1 MRKAESVESFLR
13 LQQEEEW
20 TVVDV
25 RAPREYDEGHI
36 PGAMNIPLFDDDERA
51 EVGTLYKQKGREPA
65 FLRGLELVGPKLAD
79 FVRIAHQVSPS
90 GKLLVHCWRGGMRS
104 GSLATLW
111 SQAGMEV
118 ITLEGGYKAY
128 RQYIREYANRPLKMI
143 VIGGMTGSGKTD
155 VLKELVEMGEQI
167 IDLEGLAHHKGSAF
181 GAINEVDQ
189 PTNEQFENNLFDI
202 LRQLDRKKPVWIED
216 ESRMIGRIFV
226 TDPIWKQLN
235 VAPVAVME
243 VPKEFRARRLA
254 IDYAN
259 GNKEEVMEAIQK
271 ISKRMDGPVVKE
283 AVQAVEEDNP
293 EKVADLL
300 LDYYDR
306 YYTRSLTKKTPD
318 RIWNFPLNHGNAKKA
333 AAEILEKRSDLLRF
347 YDEL

>member
-1 MRKAESVESFLR
+1 MRKVESAETFLR

-36 PGAMNIPLFDDDERA
+36 PGAINIPLFDDDERA
-51 EVGTLYKQKGREPA
+51 EVGTLYKKKGREPA
-65 FLRGLELVGPKLAD
+65 FLRGLELVGPKLAEY
-79 FVRIAHQVSPS
+79 VRKAQKIAPN

-111 SQAGMEV
+111 SQAGMEIV
-118 ITLEGGYKAY
+118 TLEGGYKAY
-128 RQYIREYANRPLKMI
+128 RNYIREYSGRPLKVI

-155 VLKELVEMGEQI
+155 VLKELVKMGEQI
-167 IDLEGLAHHKGSAF
+167 VDLEGLANHKGSAF
-181 GAINEVDQ
+181 GAINEAAQ
-189 PTNEQFENNLFDI
+189 PTNEQFENNLSEV
-202 LRQLDRKKPVWIED
+202 LRRLDPEKAVWIEN

-226 TDPIWKQLN
+226 PDSIWDQLDSAPI
-235 VAPVAVME
+235 AVMD
-243 VPKEFRARRLA
+243 VPKQFRARRLA
-254 IDYAN
+254 VDYAN
-259 GNKEEVMEAIQK
+259 GNTEEVVEAIHK

-283 AVQAVEEDNP
+283 ALQAVAEENP

-300 LDYYDR
+300 LDYYDK
-306 YYTRSLTKKTPD
+306 YYTRSLIQITPD
-318 RIWNFPLNHGNAKKA
+318 RIQTFSLDHGDARKA
-333 AAEILEKRSDLLRF
+333 AAEILKKRSDLLRF

>member
-1 MRKAESVESFLR
+1 MRKAESAESFLR
-13 LQQEEEW
+13 LQLEEEW

-25 RAPREYDEGHI
+25 RAPREYGEGHI
-36 PGAMNIPLFDDDERA
+36 PGAINIPLFDDDERA
-51 EVGTLYKQKGREPA
+51 QVGTLYKQEGREPA

-79 FVRIAHQVSPS
+79 FVRKAHQVSPA

-128 RQYIREYANRPLKMI
+128 RQYIREYASRSWNLI

-155 VLKELVEMGEQI
+155 VLKALAEMEEQI

-181 GAINEVDQ
+181 GAINELDQ
-189 PTNEQFENNLFDI
+189 PTTEQFENDLFEI
-202 LRQLDRKKPVWIED
+202 LRHLDHEKPVWVED

-226 TDPIWKQLN
+226 PEPIWNQLQ
-235 VAPVAVME
+235 VAPVAVMQ
-243 VPKEFRARRLA
+243 VPKAVRARRLA
-254 IDYAN
+254 VDYAD

-271 ISKRMDGPVVKE
+271 IAKRMDGPVVKE
-283 AVQAVEEDNP
+283 AVQAVEDDNP

-300 LDYYDR
+300 LDYYDK

-318 RIWNFPLNHGNAKKA
+318 RIWEFPLNHGDARKA
-333 AAEILEKRSDLLRF
+333 AEAILQKRSDLLRF
-347 YDEL
+347 YDES

>member
-1 MRKAESVESFLR
+1 MRKAESAESFLR
-13 LQQEEEW
+13 LQQEEGW

-25 RAPREYDEGHI
+25 RAPREYGEGHI
-36 PGAMNIPLFDDDERA
+36 PGAMNIPLFDDEERA
-51 EVGTLYKQKGREPA
+51 QVGTLYKQQGREQA

-79 FVRIAHQVSPS
+79 FVRMAQQASPS

-111 SQAGMEV
+111 SQAGMDV
-118 ITLEGGYKAY
+118 VTLEGGYKAY
-128 RQYIREYANRPLKMI
+128 RQYIREYASKPLKLI
-143 VIGGMTGSGKTD
+143 VIGGMTGSGKTE
-155 VLKELVEMGEQI
+155 VLNELRKKGEQI

-202 LRQLDRKKPVWIED
+202 LRELDHDQAVWIED
-216 ESRMIGRIFV
+216 ESRMIGKIFV
-226 TDPIWKQLN
+226 PDSIWNQLKE
-235 VAPVAVME
+235 APVAVME
-243 VPKEFRARRLA
+243 VPKEYRVSRLA
-254 IDYAN
+254 VDYAN
-259 GNKEEVMEAIQK
+259 GNKQEVMEAIQK
-271 ISKRMDGPVVKE
+271 IAKRMDGPVVKE
-283 AVQAVEEDNP
+283 AVQAVKEDNP

-318 RIWNFPLNHGNAKKA
+318 RLWNFPLNHGDARKG
-333 AAEILEKRSDLLRF
+333 AAEILTKRSDLLRF

>member
-1 MRKAESVESFLR
+1 MRKAESAESFLR

-36 PGAMNIPLFDDDERA
+36 PGAINIPLFDDDERA
-51 EVGTLYKQKGREPA
+51 EVGTLYKQEGREPA

-79 FVRIAHQVSPS
+79 LVRKAHQISPA

-118 ITLEGGYKAY
+118 VTLEGGYKAY
-128 RQYIREYANRPLKMI
+128 RQYIREYAARPLNMI

-155 VLKELVEMGEQI
+155 VLKELEEMGEQI

-181 GAINEVDQ
+181 GAINEIDQ

-202 LRQLDRKKPVWIED
+202 LKELDHRKPVWIED

-226 TDPIWKQLN
+226 TDHIWKQLN
-235 VAPVAVME
+235 VAPVAVMQ
-243 VPKEFRARRLA
+243 VPKEIRARRLA
-254 IDYAN
+254 VDYAN
-259 GNKEEVMEAIQK
+259 GNREEVMEAIQK
-271 ISKRMDGPVVKE
+271 IAKRMDGPVVKE
-283 AVQAVEEDNP
+283 AVQAVENDNP
-293 EKVADLL
+293 EKVANLL
-300 LDYYDR
+300 LDYYDK

-333 AAEILEKRSDLLRF
+333 AAEILKKRSDLLRF

>member
-128 RQYIREYANRPLKMI
+128 RQHIREYASRPLKMI

-283 AVQAVEEDNP
+283 AVQAVEDDNP

>member
-1 MRKAESVESFLR
+1 MRKVESVESFLR
-13 LQQEEEW
+13 LQQEEDW

-36 PGAMNIPLFDDDERA
+36 PGAINIPLFDDEERA
-51 EVGTLYKQKGREPA
+51 EIGTLYKQEGREPA

-79 FVRIAHQVSPS
+79 FVRKAHQVSPS

-111 SQAGMEV
+111 SHAGIEV
-118 ITLEGGYKAY
+118 VTLEGGYKAY
-128 RQYIREYANRPLKMI
+128 RQYIREYASNPLKII

-155 VLKELVEMGEQI
+155 VLKELAEMGEQI

-181 GAINEVDQ
+181 GAINEAGQ
-189 PTNEQFENNLFDI
+189 PTNEQFENNLFNI
-202 LRQLDRKKPVWIED
+202 LKQLDHTKAVWIED

-226 TDPIWKQLN
+226 TDPIWSQLK

-243 VPKEFRARRLA
+243 VPKEVRVRRLA

-259 GNKEEVMEAIQK
+259 GNRQEVVEAIQK
-271 ISKRMDGPVVKE
+271 IAKRMDGPLVKE
-283 AVQAVEEDNP
+283 ALQAVEDDNP

-300 LDYYDR
+300 LDYYDK
-306 YYTRSLTKKTPD
+306 YYTRSLKKKTSD
-318 RIWNFPLNHGNAKKA
+318 RLWNFPLNHGDARIA
-333 AAEILEKRSDLLRF
+333 AEEILEKRSDLLRF
-347 YDEL
+347 YDGL